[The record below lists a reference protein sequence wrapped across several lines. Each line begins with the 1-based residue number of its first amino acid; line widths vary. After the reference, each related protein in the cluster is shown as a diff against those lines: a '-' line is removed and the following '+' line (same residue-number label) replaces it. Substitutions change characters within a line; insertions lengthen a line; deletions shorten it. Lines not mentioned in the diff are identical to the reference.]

1 MVRTNPERR
10 QALLDASI
18 EVLAREGARGLTF
31 RAVDREAGVPAG
43 TASNYFANRDEMLVQ
58 VGHRYYERLLPDEST
73 MAKLHGPRSRETV
86 TELMTEVVGRVT
98 RFRTG
103 YLALLELRLE
113 ATRRPELQTLLTERV
128 RADLDFNIRNH
139 LDNEM
144 PGDENTVVLLFLA
157 LNWLTLERLTL
168 PGVFTEEQAEEL
180 VRIAV
185 ERAIPATGRIAD
197 NA

>member
-31 RAVDREAGVPAG
+31 RAVDQEAGVPAG

-58 VGHRYYERLLPDEST
+58 VGHRYYERLIPDEST

-197 NA
+197 NI